1 MCVIQKQEVSEKM
14 SLVISVLDNWAKD
27 NSILVA
33 VLSELIL
40 SIFL

>member
-14 SLVISVLDNWAKD
+14 SLVISVLDNGAKD

-33 VLSELIL
+33 VLSE
-40 SIFL
+40 